1 MINFNSSPY
10 SNISRTEYEIYNV
23 SGDMIWR
30 KSKIAP
36 VLKLS
41 ALMQRLRG
49 NWKNPPRYR
58 SGQKASS
65 PRGR

>member
-30 KSKIAP
+30 KLKIVP

-41 ALMQRLRG
+41 ALM
-49 NWKNPPRYR
+49 
-58 SGQKASS
+58 
-65 PRGR
+65 